1 MVDEIE
7 SRLTADVDRHSA
19 IANPNTGVGIF
30 GVKTAISTEQ
40 MHHKPGL
47 LSRIVLPVR

>member
-7 SRLTADVDRHSA
+7 IRLMTDVDRHGA
-19 IANPNTGVGIF
+19 IANPNTGEGIF

-47 LSRIVLPVR
+47 LSRIVPPVR